1 MIERLVPAGQGW
13 TVRVRCSDR
22 SDGDF
27 RCDSADRSPEGSRLG
42 ADARGGAAVRSDAEA
57 GKTRLGD
64 AEAGTTRL
72 GGGGD
77 DAILE
82 RRRQALMDGH
92 WTWLRQVHGAEVV
105 VVTEPG
111 AHAGAAA
118 DGAVTTV
125 PRAVLAVNT
134 ADCAPVVV
142 TGGGA
147 LGVAHAGWRGIAAG
161 IIGEV
166 VEAVRLAAPDPFPR
180 LLALLGPVIR
190 PAHYEFSA
198 STLAAVEAVAGC
210 DVRAVTDWGT
220 PALDLAA
227 AVRGALG
234 AAGVSRV
241 VDLGLDTAQQCYFSY
256 RVGGDTARQAMAAR
270 LEPIP

>member
-1 MIERLVPAGQGW
+1 MIEHLVPASQGW

-27 RCDSADRSPEGSRLG
+27 RCDGADRSLGGSRPG
-42 ADARGGAAVRSDAEA
+42 AAARGDAAER
-57 GKTRLGD
+57 GD
-64 AEAGTTRL
+64 AEADETQL
-72 GGGGD
+72 GGGRD
-77 DAILE
+77 DAVLE
-82 RRRQALMDGH
+82 RRRQALMDGG
-92 WTWLRQVHGAEVV
+92 WTWLHQVHGAEVV

-111 AHAGAAA
+111 ARAGATA

-125 PRAVLAVNT
+125 PRAVLALST

-166 VEAVRLAAPDPFPR
+166 VEAVRLAAPDPSPR

-198 STLAAVEAVAGC
+198 TRLAAVEAVAGC

-234 AAGVSRV
+234 AAGVNRV
-241 VDLGLDTAQQCYFSY
+241 VDLGLDTAQQCYFSH
-256 RVGGDTARQAMAAR
+256 RVGGDTSRQATAAR
-270 LEPIP
+270 LEPMP